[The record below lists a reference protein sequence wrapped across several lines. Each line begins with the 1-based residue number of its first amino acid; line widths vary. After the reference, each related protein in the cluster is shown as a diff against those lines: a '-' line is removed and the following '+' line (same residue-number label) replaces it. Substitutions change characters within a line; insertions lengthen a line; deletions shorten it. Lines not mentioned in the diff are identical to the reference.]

1 MDRRTFLANVG
12 LAATWAAIGIK
23 LTACSDDDGD
33 GGTGPGPTCAET
45 GTVSTV
51 QAHDHTGACLTDAQL
66 VAGSAVV
73 LTLTGNGHTHT
84 ASLTGLQVQQI
95 AGGTQ
100 VQVTSTSTNTHT
112 HTVTFN

>member
-23 LTACSDDDGD
+23 ITACSDDDEY
-33 GGTGPGPTCAET
+33 GGTAPGPTCAET
-45 GTVSTV
+45 GAVSV
-51 QAHDHTGACLTDAQL
+51 VSAHDHTGACLTEAQL
-66 VAGSAVV
+66 IAGSAVV
-73 LTLTGNGHTHT
+73 LTLTGNGHTHS
-84 ASLTGLQVQQI
+84 ASLTAQEVQLI

-100 VQVTSTSTNTHT
+100 VQVQSSNVNAHQ